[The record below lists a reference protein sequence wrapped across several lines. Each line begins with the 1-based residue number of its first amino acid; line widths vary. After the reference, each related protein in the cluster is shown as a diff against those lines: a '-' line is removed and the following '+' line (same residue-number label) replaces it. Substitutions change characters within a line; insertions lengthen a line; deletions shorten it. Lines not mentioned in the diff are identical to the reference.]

1 MREFDVSRLAAVLE
15 QLQRDWPILVAD
27 EHLGQRFLSL
37 LDDEDL
43 GEVLQEFFVPVQR
56 DT

>member
-1 MREFDVSRLAAVLE
+1 MRECNLSALAAVLK

-43 GEVLQEFFVPVQR
+43 GEVLHDFCVPMQR
-56 DT
+56 DV